1 MVMKLFRWLPLGLMC
16 FIFSSD
22 ICGQVFPRENDS
34 LHYRLIGFS
43 YDEYPRATRYIL
55 EVFEDEQNNS
65 ATQSKPLLTK
75 ESTTNKVIAT
85 LPEFGKQYTWR
96 IKSYRKQKLLNT
108 SDGHSFYIKPTPF
121 SGENI
126 SRVVVIDSAKKYEDM
141 LLFFDHTRSIHNMNG
156 EPLWFLPSIPGTTDT
171 TFGVMRDMKLTGDG
185 TITILTTK
193 NIHEIDYNANILW
206 SGPNDGKHSG
216 SDKEMYHH
224 EFTKLANGNY
234 MVLGKKYV
242 EWHNQYNG
250 SRAISSENKVIC
262 GTVIE
267 YNPQKEIVWSWNSC
281 DHLQNKN
288 FLTHMNSFYYDSVN
302 NFIYTSFRDNS
313 RVLKARYPSGEVVE
327 RYGESNRKEMV
338 TKGDSLFYAQH
349 NVRINSDGDMYLFN
363 NNYIMHYPESQHN
376 DSRISTIAILK
387 EPVNPEDPLKVIWEY
402 KCDIDTFADHVT
414 PGGGSVEE
422 LSNGDYLACMG
433 RAGRVFIV
441 SQDKQILWNIITQKY
456 TDKGWENIE
465 NYRVSTI
472 KQEDLE
478 PLLFYAE

>member
-1 MVMKLFRWLPLGLMC
+1 MKLLKLLHIVLVLFV
-16 FIFSSD
+16 FSPGV
-22 ICGQVFPRENDS
+22 CGQVFPADNDS
-34 LHYRLIGFS
+34 LHYRLIGFRF
-43 YDEYPRATRYIL
+43 DEHHRATRYVL
-55 EVFEDEQNNS
+55 EVFDGV
-65 ATQSKPLLTK
+65 QSNTAAQGKPLLTI
-75 ESTTNKVIAT
+75 ESATNKAIAT
-85 LPEFGKQYTWR
+85 LPEFGRYYTWR
-96 IKSYRKQKLLNT
+96 IKYYRKQKLLNT
-108 SDGHSFYIKPTPF
+108 GDSHRFYIKPTPF
-121 SGENI
+121 SGGKT
-126 SRVVVIDSAKKYEDM
+126 SRVVVIDSAKKYKDM
-141 LLFFDHTRSIHNMNG
+141 LLFFDHTRSIHNMAG
-156 EPLWFLPSIPGTTDT
+156 EPLWFLPSIPGITDT
-171 TFGVMRDMKLTGDG
+171 SFGVMRDIKLTGDG

-193 NIHEIDYNANILW
+193 NIHEIDYNANVLW

-216 SDKEMYHH
+216 NDEELYHH

-234 MVLGKKYV
+234 MVLGNKYV
-242 EWHNQYNG
+242 EWDKQYNR
-250 SRAISSENKVIC
+250 SRGITSENKVIC

-267 YNPQKEIVWSWNSC
+267 YNPRKEIVWSWNSC

-313 RVLKARYPSGEVVE
+313 RVLKAKYPSGEVVE
-327 RYGESNRKEMV
+327 RYGESNRKGMI

-349 NVRINSDGDMYLFN
+349 NVRINKDGDMYLFN

-376 DSRISTIAILK
+376 DSRISTIAIFK
-387 EPVNPEDPLKVIWEY
+387 EPAKPEDPLKTIWEY

-422 LSNGDYLACMG
+422 LNDDDYLVCMG

-441 SQDKQILWNIITQKY
+441 SNDKKILWNVITQKHG
-456 TDKGWENIE
+456 DNGWENIQ

-478 PLLFYAE
+478 SLLFYVK